1 MNTPITF
8 KGYQINSIRYFQ
20 NSEDSLDKDLEP
32 VFEPDI
38 ECALNEEETKGIVE
52 VSSKIQT
59 EQRILEVSVTGYF
72 DLNREYS
79 DDIEELKAILI
90 VNGGAIVLP
99 YVRSISSMITALDSN
114 QAIILPTVN
123 VMELLKNK
131 SEKKASQTD

>member
-8 KGYQINSIRYFQ
+8 QGYQINSIHYSQ
-20 NSEDSLDKDLEP
+20 NSTDNLDKDLEP
-32 VFEPDI
+32 VFEPDF
-38 ECALNEEETKGIVE
+38 ECALNEDETKGIVE

-59 EQRILEVSVTGYF
+59 QQRILEVSVTGFF

-79 DDIEELKAILI
+79 DDIEELKMSLI
-90 VNGGAIVLP
+90 VNGGAIILP

-123 VMELLKNK
+123 IIELIKNK
-131 SEKKASQTD
+131 NQTT

>member
-8 KGYQINSIRYFQ
+8 QGYQINSIHYSQ
-20 NSEDSLDKDLEP
+20 NSTDNLDKHLEP
-32 VFEPDI
+32 VFEPDF
-38 ECALNEEETKGIVE
+38 ECALNEDETKGIVE

-59 EQRILEVSVTGYF
+59 QQRILEVSVTGFF

-79 DDIEELKAILI
+79 DDIEELKMSLI
-90 VNGGAIVLP
+90 VNGGAIILP

-123 VMELLKNK
+123 IIELIKNK
-131 SEKKASQTD
+131 NQTT